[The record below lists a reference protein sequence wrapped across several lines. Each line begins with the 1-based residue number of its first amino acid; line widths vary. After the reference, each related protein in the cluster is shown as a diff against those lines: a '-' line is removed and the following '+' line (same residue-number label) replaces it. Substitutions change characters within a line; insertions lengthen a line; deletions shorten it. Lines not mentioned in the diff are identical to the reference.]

1 MAYLVAFRRERRSE
15 REIWT
20 DHFIVAENVVAEN
33 EAPVSSIEKAFRLAV
48 EEYLWTEEANKML
61 TYTAGDYNWGDAM
74 SSVPDEVFAKHG
86 ISVREADKTYSISG
100 DVFEITVN
108 QDEVLSREYHSWPES
123 VLHEILADSNHQ
135 SLNSVRA
142 TIWSG
147 DIELYVD
154 SEEYVDNGY
163 DVKNTEEYTKTSTGH
178 IAHYL
183 G

>member
-15 REIWT
+15 QEVWT
-20 DHFIVAENVVAEN
+20 DHFVVDQSIVEGDEKPLLA
-33 EAPVSSIEKAFRLAV
+33 IEKAFRLAV

-61 TYTAGDYNWGDAM
+61 TYTAGDYNWGDAL

-86 ISVREADKTYSISG
+86 ISVRDETKTYSISG
-100 DVFEITVN
+100 EVFDVTVN
-108 QDEVLSREYHSWPES
+108 QDEVLSRDYHSWPES

-142 TIWSG
+142 AIWSG
-147 DIELYVD
+147 DIELYED
-154 SEEYVDNGY
+154 SEEYADNGY
-163 DVKNTEEYTKTSTGH
+163 DVKNTETYTTTSTGH